1 MLKNTKTYQNIIWLK
16 SFLRKLNIRP
26 IYLAIA
32 VFLSLGAA
40 FFEGISVFFLIPL
53 AEGIVAMNFNSAKQ
67 ALFIKNFILWFPE
80 IFANSNTAL
89 FILLVIVIFISA
101 VLKNIIQ
108 YAAFLA
114 ISKQFRRFCNNLRK
128 LIFSRYLSFGKLFF
142 DNNSMG
148 YLQNVLLNFTGFIGV
163 ELRDL
168 GALLTQFFLLV
179 IYLIVM
185 VIISWKLTIFILII
199 FPALHYVSNWLI
211 KKIEKTSGFYAECE
225 ELLSNKITNILSRI
239 SFVKLYT
246 TEEKE
251 KKYFASMSGQKE
263 ALEFSIDKK
272 KNLLVPIQE
281 IIVLSGILFL
291 LSAMAFMVVKNKSGS
306 VGGFLVFF
314 YVIKKLQSVVGSL
327 NNIKASLATVSGP
340 MAEIV
345 GILDDKDKFFVPEG
359 KYNFTGLTRAIEFK
373 QLNFSYKDGIRVIKD
388 MTFSV
393 EKGSL
398 VAIVGPTGAGKSTIF
413 NLILRFYDCPPGSI
427 FVDGIDIGEFS
438 VASLRSHIAFVG
450 QEPMLFNDTVR
461 NNIIYG
467 LDEKMDDEKI
477 FTALKRA
484 RLYDFII
491 GLPDGL
497 DSNIGDRGI
506 KLSGGE
512 KQRVSIA
519 RALLKGVHIL
529 MLDEATSSLDRKT
542 EKLIQDAIDEVVKD
556 RTVLVIAH
564 RFSTIQRADKVIVIE
579 NGILAEEG
587 SRQELFDKKGKFYE
601 YWQEQKFY

>member
-225 ELLSNKITNILSRI
+225 ELLSNKITNILGGI
-239 SFVKLYT
+239 SLVKLYT

-601 YWQEQKFY
+601 Y

>member
-67 ALFIKNFILWFPE
+67 ALLIKNFILWFPK

-225 ELLSNKITNILSRI
+225 ELLSNKITNILGGI
-239 SFVKLYT
+239 SLVKLYT

-413 NLILRFYDCPPGSI
+413 NLILRFYDSPPGSI

>member
-225 ELLSNKITNILSRI
+225 ELLSNKITNILGGI
-239 SFVKLYT
+239 SLVKLYT

>member
-67 ALFIKNFILWFPE
+67 ALLIKNFILWFPE

-225 ELLSNKITNILSRI
+225 ELLSNKITNILGGI
-239 SFVKLYT
+239 SLVKLYT

-413 NLILRFYDCPPGSI
+413 NLILRFYDCPPSSI

>member
-225 ELLSNKITNILSRI
+225 ELLSNKITNILGGI
-239 SFVKLYT
+239 SLVKLYT

-413 NLILRFYDCPPGSI
+413 NLILRFYDCPPSSI